1 MKLTKKDKIAKY
13 NAYVKKYHE
22 YMALSLDELKQLYK
36 SKRIRGT
43 YLNAL
48 LDVASHK
55 LKEES
60 LKTQE
65 SNENTL
71 PST

>member
-1 MKLTKKDKIAKY
+1 
-13 NAYVKKYHE
+13 
-22 YMALSLDELKQLYK
+22 MALSLDELKQLYE

-55 LKEES
+55 LREES